1 MARIAGSLQ
10 IEDDTQTPARPSLY
24 EQYRSRR
31 NRLIAHPTFQ
41 RWAIAFPL
49 TRWIARRQANDLF
62 RLTTGFVHSQILHAC
77 VELGVF
83 AQLADAPGSVDEI
96 AARIGVPEE
105 GTARLLQAAA
115 ALRLIRC
122 DASGTWRLD
131 DLGAVVAG
139 NPGIRAMIRHHAML
153 YRDLS
158 DPVSLLRKGGRETHT
173 EQFWAYG
180 RDDSASGERA
190 AAYSDLMAAS
200 NDLIAAEVVQNY
212 EFSRHEV
219 ILDIGGGNG
228 AFLAAIASRAPQ
240 SQLWLFDL
248 PSVAELAKQRFK
260 ADGIDNR
267 ATCIGGD
274 FFTDAL
280 PTGADCVTLVRVLC
294 DHDDS
299 AALALLKNIHRAM
312 RSGDVLLVAEP
323 MAGHDADGSA
333 VAAYFSMYF
342 LAMRSGRCRTPQQL
356 CDLLK
361 AAGFRSS
368 RPKPTRMPL
377 FSGLILAHK

>member
-1 MARIAGSLQ
+1 MARTAGSLQ

-31 NRLIAHPTFQ
+31 NRLVAHPTFQ

-49 TRWIARRQANDLF
+49 TRWVARLQANDLF
-62 RLTTGFVHSQILHAC
+62 RLTTGFVHSQILYAC

-83 AQLADAPGSVDEI
+83 AHLADAPGTVDEI

-105 GTARLLQAAA
+105 GTARLLEAAA

-122 DASGTWRLD
+122 DAGGTWRLD

-158 DPVSLLRKGGRETHT
+158 DPVSLLREGGGETHT

-180 RDDSASGERA
+180 RDDSLSGERA

-200 NDLIAAEVVQNY
+200 NDLIAAEVLQNY
-212 EFSRHEV
+212 DFSKHKI

-228 AFLAAIASRAPQ
+228 AFLAAIAKEVRDAE
-240 SQLWLFDL
+240 LWLLDL
-248 PSVAELAKQRFK
+248 PGVAELAKRRFE
-260 ADGIDNR
+260 ADGIADR

-274 FFTDAL
+274 FFADAI
-280 PTGADCVTLVRVLC
+280 PTGADCITLVRVLC
-294 DHDDS
+294 DHDDR
-299 AALALLKNIHRAM
+299 AALALLENIRRAM
-312 RSGDVLLVAEP
+312 RNGDTLLVAEP

-333 VAAYFSMYF
+333 IAAYFSMYF
-342 LAMRSGRCRTPQQL
+342 LAMRSGRSRTPQQL
-356 CDLLK
+356 CGLLRT
-361 AAGFRSS
+361 AGFRSC